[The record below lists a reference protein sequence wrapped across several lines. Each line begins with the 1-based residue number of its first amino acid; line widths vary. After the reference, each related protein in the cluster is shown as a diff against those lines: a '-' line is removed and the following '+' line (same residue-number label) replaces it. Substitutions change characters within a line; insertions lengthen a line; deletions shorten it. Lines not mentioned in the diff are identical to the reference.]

1 MNKVLCVDLDGT
13 LINDDLLIKGITFIV
28 KNKPYLLPACVF
40 KLLLGKHRLK
50 DYVASKVPINLLSYK
65 YNQSVLNLLFD
76 KRKHGYKVYLVSGA
90 AIDYVRYFYFSNK
103 HLFCNYYASNQFNLV
118 GIKKAHFLNLIFGV
132 GGYEYV
138 GNSKDDIPCF
148 NSSSLAY
155 CVLDKRNKDKILEKL
170 LISYV
175 RV

>member
-76 KRKHGYKVYLVSGA
+76 KRKHGYKVA
-90 AIDYVRYFYFSNK
+90 
-103 HLFCNYYASNQFNLV
+103 C
-118 GIKKAHFLNLIFGV
+118 
-132 GGYEYV
+132 
-138 GNSKDDIPCF
+138 
-148 NSSSLAY
+148 
-155 CVLDKRNKDKILEKL
+155 
-170 LISYV
+170 
-175 RV
+175 